1 MENTRLK
8 EDNKS
13 QHKIIKLPSKN
24 EEKKILRR
32 LKITIPNGS
41 KILKKDLIIHL
52 SYNLF
57 TVLIIN
63 RKTGYRFQ

>member
-13 QHKIIKLPSKN
+13 QHKIIKLLSKS
-24 EEKKILRR
+24 EEKNIK
-32 LKITIPNGS
+32 KTQNNYTEWKQNSEKGS
-41 KILKKDLIIHL
+41 HL

-57 TVLIIN
+57 TVLINN